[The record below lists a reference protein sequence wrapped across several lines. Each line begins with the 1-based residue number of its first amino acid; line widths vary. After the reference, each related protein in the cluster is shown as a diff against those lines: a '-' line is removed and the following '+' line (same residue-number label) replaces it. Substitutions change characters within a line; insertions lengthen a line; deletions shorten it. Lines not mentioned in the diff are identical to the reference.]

1 MTRTFYIFILLS
13 IFIKITIT
21 AQSSHLQLPS
31 ISDHTDLLVPYESR
45 IQTAIDA
52 FFEET
57 QIEVNV
63 ISAYRFAQ
71 DEPFKIKDI
80 WKESANFSLLI
91 TVNLHEDLQPL
102 DWEWGTNIA
111 LTNSVDAEEE
121 LPFSLL
127 EYAKTEVMLPILQGL
142 PDAEGRIF
150 RSPEKYAEAII
161 QVLEFIKEKKKT
173 NYFVIN
179 GNKYYDGV
187 VAHLAQ
193 KDEETVVIQ
202 AFKHNGQSFPED
214 AVWEGVPNQV
224 TGGEASFSI
233 NEPSSSAQGQ
243 LVKVSFLQGSK
254 LINLAIRVVIIKV
267 TFEASLS
274 QVFGFDEN
282 PKFSVDDDFTCYPSY
297 ATTPP
302 MDGLPW
308 KALGINEEDRMNIL
322 IEPSGLTHKIKVNPS
337 QESAISI
344 NFEGE
349 NSLILRA
356 GNIQEETLVT
366 ASIGEQN
373 EVSIGFFK
381 IKVYPYFEQNI
392 LIVKVGTDENYENEG
407 ANYNIDQIKETIIR
421 IYKEANVDITDVDEY
436 DLGEI
441 DANLLNEGKLFVP
454 PLSVYS
460 EQMEA
465 IFNTCTDCIEAKDM
479 GVKIIFVIN
488 YEPTFSTQGR
498 WVGSDYGFIFPR
510 TFTDEKLP
518 EVMAH
523 ELGHGGFNLK
533 HPWEEFSRLIN
544 PDLVLPCNKSYTRKL
559 DQKNI
564 MEYGMERPKLFRK
577 YQWDK
582 IHKL

>member
-1 MTRTFYIFILLS
+1 MFQHFSSIFLIFIAV
-13 IFIKITIT
+13 IINMN
-21 AQSSHLQLPS
+21 AQSSYLLLPS
-31 ISDHTDLLVPYESR
+31 ISDYTDLLEPYQNR

-52 FFEET
+52 FFDET

-202 AFKHNGQSFPED
+202 AFKHNGQSFPGD

-224 TGGEASFSI
+224 TGGEASLSI
-233 NEPSSSAQGQ
+233 NEPSSSARGQ
-243 LVKVSFLQGSK
+243 FVKVSYLQGNK

-267 TFEASLS
+267 TFEAFPD

-282 PKFSVDDDFTCYPSY
+282 PKYPFDGFKYFCYPSY
-297 ATTPP
+297 ETSPIE
-302 MDGLPW
+302 GLPW
-308 KALGINEEDRMNIL
+308 KALKTGIADEVMVK
-322 IEPSGLTHKIKVNPS
+322 IEPSGIEDKVYFLSEDATDISLSPFQASSSTQTLSITATGTVNSGTIRAQIGGPVQNEAVFCKIKTYAPLMKRL
-337 QESAISI
+337 
-344 NFEGE
+344 
-349 NSLILRA
+349 LIVHV
-356 GNIQEETLVT
+356 GTPNT
-366 ASIGEQN
+366 SFSMN
-373 EVSIGFFK
+373 EVTS
-381 IKVYPYFEQNI
+381 V
-392 LIVKVGTDENYENEG
+392 VT
-407 ANYNIDQIKETIIR
+407 R
-421 IYKEANVDITDVDEY
+421 IYKESITYFEAFELYPFTLDGTTYQE
-436 DLGEI
+436 
-441 DANLLNEGKLFVP
+441 NGKLKVP
-454 PLSVYS
+454 EGDQYS
-460 EQMEA
+460 AEMISIYQNCAGCITKVEDDYQV
-465 IFNTCTDCIEAKDM
+465 IF
-479 GVKIIFVIN
+479 IINI
-488 YEPTFSTQGR
+488 PTNNSDILGR
-498 WVGSDYGFIFPR
+498 MLNDKYGFVFPSNHDSQSVGETVAHEFGHGAFELR
-510 TFTDEKLP
+510 HPWAEFDRLTNP
-518 EVMAH
+518 EV
-523 ELGHGGFNLK
+523 
-533 HPWEEFSRLIN
+533 S
-544 PDLVLPCNKSYTRKL
+544 LPCGSSHPVENL
-559 DQKNI
+559 DMFNI
-564 MEYGMERPKLFRK
+564 MGYGDGQKKILRK

-582 IHKL
+582 IH